1 MFDPPDFQMRPPVV
15 GCFVIL
21 LLSRLLEITRDLL
34 CTAIDAFP
42 PDTPHRDVQRECVHE
57 VRACCC
63 VHADTFV
70 HAVEGW
76 VHACCAAAVCM
87 MPRLCM
93 FLKGQDRRC
102 R

>member
-42 PDTPHRDVQRECVHE
+42 PGTPNPDLQCECVQE
-57 VRACCC
+57 VCRFHLFHLLIIACISS
-63 VHADTFV
+63 
-70 HAVEGW
+70 
-76 VHACCAAAVCM
+76 
-87 MPRLCM
+87 
-93 FLKGQDRRC
+93 
-102 R
+102 